1 MTILFAI
8 TSALQAAHEQAHE
21 TDLGQG
27 HCEVSD
33 LTLLPVSVHIQINFQ
48 SQEYQSR

>member
-21 TDLGQG
+21 TDLGY
-27 HCEVSD
+27 CEVPG
-33 LTLLPVSVHIQINFQ
+33 T
-48 SQEYQSR
+48 EM